1 MSMIPSSIGRVPN
14 LLSSRIALGNITRT
28 NVSLLR
34 VQEQLAT
41 GRLINR
47 TSDDSIRSAT
57 VMELNNRSQRSV
69 QRQRNIDHGTAA
81 LGILDKSLAEASDL
95 AQEAKQLALGEIGF
109 PSNGDQRR
117 SQAVVVQSMISSLYN
132 TANRTGVAGYTF
144 GGTRPGTQPFVET
157 LGGFRYVGEGD
168 GLTTDLGLAGTV
180 PITTG
185 ANKAVGGTASRVR
198 GAVDL
203 NPTLTAS
210 TRLSDLAGA
219 RGPGIA
225 PGVVNFS
232 FSGGPTASID
242 LSSADT
248 VQDVTDAISAAIK
261 TYETDNG
268 VSILGPGG
276 VSFVDEHLTI
286 DVAASTSGLVPAL
299 TFSEQG
305 TGTTATDLGL
315 AAPSTL
321 TFAPG
326 SISGMDLAP
335 RLTWRTPVSAL
346 AGVTGSLGSIRIKNG
361 SGAATIDLSGA
372 QSLED
377 IKNSIESA
385 NVGVRVSIN
394 ADGTGIDVINELA
407 AGERGAMCIEEV
419 PGSNFTSSRLGIRSL
434 TNTTRIADFNS
445 GRGVR
450 IVDGATNV
458 ITGLPDPAADV
469 DFVITLGDPAGT
481 TLSIDLHGTD
491 MTSVQTMLDAIN
503 GQAAAQ
509 LAAAG
514 LPAGSFQAGL
524 SDGANGLM
532 LAQSPGFTGPI
543 AVTGKNNSPA
553 AEQLGLTTGSYD
565 PASARLVGTD
575 RARVRVEGL
584 FSDLIDLRN
593 SLETNDTNGIG
604 FADNTLA
611 ATIDQ
616 LGQTR
621 GTVGG
626 FAQRVEIAQ
635 THEEDRNTI
644 DSQVRSQLQD
654 LDYTEAATRF
664 TLLQTQLQAAM
675 QTTGRLSQN
684 SLLDFLG

>member
-14 LLSSRIALGNITRT
+14 LLSSQIALGNITRT
-28 NVSLLR
+28 NLSLLR

-41 GRLINR
+41 GRQINR

-57 VMELNNRSQRSV
+57 VLELNNRLQRSV
-69 QRQRNIDHGTAA
+69 QTQRNIDHGTAS
-81 LGILDKSLAEASDL
+81 LGILDKSLGEAGDL

-109 PSNGDQRR
+109 TSDADQRR
-117 SQAVVVQSMISSLYN
+117 SQSVVVQSMISSLYN
-132 TANRTGVAGYTF
+132 TANRTGVAGYVF
-144 GGTRPGTQPFVET
+144 GGTKPATQPFTEM
-157 LGGFRYVGEGD
+157 LGGFRYTGEGD
-168 GLTTDLGLAGTV
+168 GLVTDLGLAGTV
-180 PITTG
+180 PITIG
-185 ANKAVGGTASRVR
+185 ANKAVGGTAARVH
-198 GAVDL
+198 GSVDL
-203 NPTLTAS
+203 NPTLTAT
-210 TRLSDLAGA
+210 TRLVDLSGA
-219 RGPGIA
+219 RGPGVTRG
-225 PGVVNFS
+225 PVKFS
-232 FSGGPTASID
+232 FNGGPSATID
-242 LSSADT
+242 LSGADT
-248 VQDVTDAISAAIK
+248 IQDVTDTITAALK
-261 TYETDNG
+261 DYETTNG
-268 VSILGPGG
+268 VTILGPGG
-276 VSFVDEHLTI
+276 VGFQGEHLTI
-286 DVAASTSGLVPAL
+286 DVAPAASGPTPAL

-305 TGTTATDLGL
+305 TGTTAADLGL
-315 AAPSTL
+315 TGPSPV
-321 TFAPG
+321 TFAAG
-326 SISGMDLAP
+326 SVAGMDLAP

-346 AGVTGSLGSIRIKNG
+346 AGVTGALGSIRIKNG

-394 ADGTGIDVINELA
+394 KDGTGIDVVNELA
-407 AGERGAMCIEEV
+407 AGDRGAMCIEEV

-434 TNTTRIADFNS
+434 SNNTRIADFNS
-445 GRGVR
+445 GRGVK
-450 IVDGATNV
+450 IVDGATNAV
-458 ITGLPDPAADV
+458 TGLPDPAADV
-469 DFVITLGDPAGT
+469 DFTIQLGDTAGT

-491 MTSVQTMLDAIN
+491 MVSVQSVLDAIN
-503 GQAAAQ
+503 GQAATQ

-514 LPAGSFQAGL
+514 LPPGSFSAGL
-524 SDGANGLM
+524 ADGANGIM
-532 LAQSPGFTGPI
+532 LAQSSTFPGAI
-543 AVTGKNNSPA
+543 KVEGKNNSPA

-565 PASARLVGTD
+565 PASARMIGTD

-593 SLETNDTNGIG
+593 SLETNDTLGIG
-604 FADNTLA
+604 FADNTLT

-626 FAQRVEIAQ
+626 FAQRVQIAQ

-664 TLLQTQLQAAM
+664 SLLQTQLQAAM